1 MTNFDYDVLVIGSG
15 FGGSVSALRLTEK
28 GYRVGVL
35 ESGRRWNDGDYPKS
49 NWNVRK
55 SIWAPRLGMTGPQRI
70 SILGKCAVFS
80 GAGVGGGSLI
90 YGNTLYEPLP
100 AFYTDKA
107 WSHITDWRSELAPYY
122 DQAKRMLGVATNP
135 RMTPADE
142 VIRDIADDLGV
153 GDTFHMTNVGV
164 FFNEGREGEEVD
176 DPYFGGAGPRRSGCV
191 HCARCFTG
199 CPHNAKNTTTTNYL
213 YLAEQGGAEV
223 HPLTTVTKVEPLA
236 SGGYAVETVQSN
248 RWIRKGRKTFT
259 AEQVVFAAAALGTQ
273 KLLHKMRDEETLPNL
288 SPTIGELTR
297 SNSEA
302 ILNVVSNKRTDFAQ
316 GIAITSSIH
325 PEADT
330 HVEVCRYGSGQ
341 NALFPMSVPIVDGGA
356 FRFLR
361 FLLAIVLHPIV
372 FARSLNARGASDR
385 SVILLI
391 MQSLDNSLTSYRR
404 RGLLKTKQGT
414 GEPNPTWIPVAH
426 DIGRR
431 FADKIEG
438 DTHSL
443 AMDIFNIPA
452 TAHYIGGCVIGD
464 SPETGV
470 VDPYQRVYGHPGL
483 HVADGSAVTAN
494 LGVNP
499 SLTITAQAER
509 AMAFWPNKGEV
520 DTRSELGA
528 TYQRIE
534 PVRPKCAAVPDF
546 ATGALRLPIVEI
558 TASDKQPTK
567 VVVPSDHVST

>member
-1 MTNFDYDVLVIGSG
+1 MPAYDYDVVVIGSG

-35 ESGRRWNDGDYPKS
+35 EAGRRWNAEDIPNT
-49 NWNVRK
+49 NWDVRK
-55 SIWAPRLGMTGPQRI
+55 SIWAPRLGLTGPQRI

-100 AFYTDKA
+100 NFYTDKQWA
-107 WSHITDWRSELAPYY
+107 HITDWRAELAPYY
-122 DQAKRMLGVATNP
+122 DQAQRMLGVAPNP

-142 VIRDIADDLGV
+142 VIREIADDLGV
-153 GDTFHMTNVGV
+153 ADTFHPTNVGV
-164 FFNEGREGEEVD
+164 FFNESDPGTEVD
-176 DPYFGGAGPRRSGCV
+176 DPYFGGVGPRRNGCV

-199 CPHNAKNTTTTNYL
+199 CPNNAKNTTTTNYL
-213 YLAEQGGAEV
+213 YLAEQAGAEV
-223 HPLTTVTKVEPLA
+223 HPLTTATVVRPLPD
-236 SGGYAVETVQSN
+236 GGYAVETERSDH
-248 RWIRKGRKTFT
+248 WIRKQRKTFT
-259 AEQVVFAAAALGTQ
+259 AEQVVFAGAALGTQ
-273 KLLHKMRDEETLPNL
+273 KLLHKMRDDAVLPHL
-288 SPTIGELTR
+288 SPRLGELTR

-302 ILNVVSNKRTDFAQ
+302 ILNVVSRARRDFAE

-325 PEADT
+325 PAADT
-330 HVEVCRYGSGQ
+330 HIEVCHYGKGQ

-361 FLLAIVLHPIV
+361 FLLAMVLHPLV
-372 FARSLNARGASDR
+372 FLRSLNARHASEK
-385 SVILLI
+385 SVILLV
-391 MQSLDNSLTSYRR
+391 MQSLDNSLTSFRK

-414 GEPNPTWIPVAH
+414 GEPNPTWIPMAH

-431 FADKIEG
+431 FGEKVQG
-438 DTHSL
+438 DTHGL
-443 AMDIFNIPA
+443 VMDVFNIPA

-464 SPETGV
+464 TPETGV
-470 VDPYQRVYGHPGL
+470 VDPYQRVFGHPGL

-509 AMAFWPNKGEV
+509 AMAFWPNKNEA
-520 DTRSELGA
+520 DPRPELGA
-528 TYQRIE
+528 AYRRI
-534 PVRPKCAAVPDF
+534 AAVAPKQP
-546 ATGALRLPIVEI
+546 AVPAAAPGALRLPITPVDP
-558 TASDKQPTK
+558 A
-567 VVVPSDHVST
+567 VPAN